1 MAPYHPFFP
10 YERHVMIEA
19 GKTVKVHYKGTLN
32 DGTVFDSSEG
42 RDPIEFEMGAGTV
55 IAGFETAVAEM
66 EIDETKSVTIP
77 SAEAYGE
84 FNQEMV
90 GLVPRASLPEDI
102 KPEVGMILSMQ
113 SPDGEMPVRI
123 VEMDDEN
130 LTLDANHPLA
140 GQDLTF
146 ELTLVEVS

>member
-1 MAPYHPFFP
+1 
-10 YERHVMIEA
+10 MIEA

-42 RDPIEFEMGAGTV
+42 RDPIEFEIGTGTV
-55 IAGFETAVAEM
+55 IPGFEAAVADM
-66 EIDETKSVTIP
+66 EIEETRSVTIP
-77 SAEAYGE
+77 AVEAYGE
-84 FNQEMV
+84 VNKDMV
-90 GLVPRASLPEDI
+90 GEIPRSNLPEDI
-102 KPEVGMILSMQ
+102 EPEVDMVLTMQ

-123 VEMDDEN
+123 ISMDEEN

-146 ELTLVEVS
+146 ELTLVGVKGLIIEG

>member
-1 MAPYHPFFP
+1 
-10 YERHVMIEA
+10 MIEA

-42 RDPIEFEMGAGTV
+42 GDPIEFEMGAGTV
-55 IAGFETAVAEM
+55 IPGFETAVGEM

-77 SAEAYGE
+77 SDEAYGE
-84 FNQEMV
+84 FNENMV
-90 GLVPRASLPEDI
+90 GMVPRSSLPEDI

-113 SPDGEMPVRI
+113 SQDGEMPVRI

-140 GQDLTF
+140 GQDLNF